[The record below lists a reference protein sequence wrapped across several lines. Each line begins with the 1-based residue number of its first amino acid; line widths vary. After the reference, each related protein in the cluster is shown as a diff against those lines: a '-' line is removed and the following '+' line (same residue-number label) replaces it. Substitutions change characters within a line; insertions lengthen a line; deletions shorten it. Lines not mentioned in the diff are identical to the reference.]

1 LHAKNCYGFSLLIT
15 QLSNTDAISRHRFP
29 NPGWFPSHEGIA
41 SPEAAKKRQD
51 QPVGDNYLATNGDG
65 MECEFVLLSLALE
78 SSQPNIE
85 I

>member
-1 LHAKNCYGFSLLIT
+1 M
-15 QLSNTDAISRHRFP
+15 
-29 NPGWFPSHEGIA
+29 E

-51 QPVGDNYLATNGDG
+51 QPVGDNYLARNGDG

>member
-15 QLSNTDAISRHRFP
+15 QLSNTDAVQDTGFLIRAGS
-29 NPGWFPSHEGIA
+29 PSHEGIA
-41 SPEAAKKRQD
+41 FPEAAKKRQD

>member
-1 LHAKNCYGFSLLIT
+1 LLTRIQAVYSST
-15 QLSNTDAISRHRFP
+15 AYLVPVVQRREQGFP
-29 NPGWFPSHEGIA
+29 NPGCSPSHEGIA
-41 SPEAAKKRQD
+41 SPEAAKKHQD

-65 MECEFVLLSLALE
+65 MEYEFVLLSLALE